1 MLFRSPPPVGKLP
14 TKGVETPQK
23 PLAQGFVTRAG
34 RPSFE
39 RIDGV
44 SHIRLEEM
52 DPEVAAMKPDFPQQR
67 VTGESSVESGDLF
80 HGCLDRFGAG
90 VPWIQLVRAEI
101 VVHMPDARAV
111 GVGDAACQR
120 RPQVAQTDGGQ
131 PAFDRLFDSPGGRG
145 TQSFGDQRER
155 LAVDGESE
163 AEHAPGLRLQLGV
176 AEIPSLDGG
185 SSEQLLDQ
193 SAEFGHAWLPT
204 TIQELVE
211 ALNHGLHL
219 AIAGSS
225 PPGTTQRARLP
236 RTEPSWPI
244 MLSMGLSV
252 YPDEVSLCSDVAVI
266 S

>member
-1 MLFRSPPPVGKLP
+1 
-14 TKGVETPQK
+14 
-23 PLAQGFVTRAG
+23 
-34 RPSFE
+34 
-39 RIDGV
+39 
-44 SHIRLEEM
+44 
-52 DPEVAAMKPDFPQQR
+52 MKPDFPQQR

-101 VVHMPDARAV
+101 VVHMPDAGAV

-211 ALNHGLHL
+211 ALNHGPHL
-219 AIAGSS
+219 AMEGSS
-225 PPGTTQRARLP
+225 PPGTTQRARLL

-244 MLSMGLSV
+244 MFSMGLSV